1 MAKKIFIVEDEKPLV
16 DALSEFLKE
25 AGYEIYTAETGG
37 DAKKKIGNI
46 NPDLILLDIVM
57 PDMDG
62 VTFLKEIRKEDSPF
76 KNTSVIIFTNL
87 VGEKKWIEQMGLS
100 ITDYI
105 VKANSSLADLSEK
118 IKQILGN

>member
-1 MAKKIFIVEDEKPLV
+1 MTKKIFIVEDEKPLV
-16 DALSEFLKE
+16 EALSEFLKE
-25 AGYEIYTAETGG
+25 LGYEIYYAGSGG
-37 DAKKKIGNI
+37 EAKKKIEGI
-46 NPDLILLDIVM
+46 QPDLILLDIVM

-62 VTFLKEIRKEDSPF
+62 ITFLKGIRKEDSPF
-76 KNTSVIIFTNL
+76 KNTPVIIFTNL
-87 VGEKKWIEQMGLS
+87 VGEKRWIEQMGLP